1 MVGAARPPTAPVT
14 VPDRLHPGWGA
25 VMSLRGMAVRAL
37 SFVALLSIACEQGQ
51 DTTAV
56 TTATTATPN
65 AAAAASAPPTAAPPT
80 KPDPDRVMAHLKVL
94 AGDIGIRASGTDG
107 EKRAAEYIAQSL
119 RDSGYQVA
127 VEPFT
132 FDLRYDNS
140 AVRLTDGNVKALA
153 LTGSPEVE
161 ARGPLVAAGTG
172 RPEDFGLRD
181 VKGKIVILDRGVV
194 PFAQKAANAF
204 GAGAIG
210 VIVVNNEDGQFRGTL
225 GDAKVTIPVV
235 AVERTE
241 RARLMSLAQSGSVA
255 TVVSAA
261 GSKQTPSQNV
271 VGRNGETCEAYLGA
285 HYDSVPEGP
294 GANDNASGASMLLEL
309 ARTQKRAGLCVVAFG
324 AEEYGLWGSQ
334 AYIKQHGVAGIRFV
348 LNFDMVARVSG
359 AQVVGDPNL
368 QEKILAML
376 KQAGKT
382 GFRAGQFP
390 PFATSDHASFVSAG
404 VPAVTFYAGDD
415 PQIHQPGDNLSN
427 VDRASVETML
437 NAGELAI
444 SGLTSA
450 R

>member
-1 MVGAARPPTAPVT
+1 
-14 VPDRLHPGWGA
+14 
-25 VMSLRGMAVRAL
+25 MAGRAL
-37 SFVALLSIACEQGQ
+37 PLVAILLIACEQTP
-51 DTTAV
+51 DTAV
-56 TTATTATPN
+56 VATGTTATPS
-65 AAAAASAPPTAAPPT
+65 AAAPASPPLTQPT
-80 KPDPDRVMAHLKVL
+80 KPDPDRVMAHLNVL
-94 AGDIGIRASGTDG
+94 AGDIGVRAAGTDG
-107 EKRAAEYIAQSL
+107 ERRAAEYIAQSL
-119 RDSGYQVA
+119 KDAGYQVA

-132 FDLRYDNS
+132 FDLRYDTS
-140 AVRLTDGNVKALA
+140 AVRLPDGNVKALA

-161 ARGPLVAAGTG
+161 ARGPLVAAGMG

-204 GAGAIG
+204 GAGALG

-225 GDAKVTIPVV
+225 GDTKVTIPVV
-235 AVERTE
+235 AVERSE
-241 RARLMSLAQSGSVA
+241 RARLMSLAQSGTVA
-255 TVVSAA
+255 TVASAA
-261 GSKQTPSQNV
+261 GSRQTPSQNV
-271 VGRNGETCEAYLGA
+271 VGRNGDKCEAYLGA

-294 GANDNASGASMLLEL
+294 GANDNASGTSMLLEL
-309 ARTQKRAGLCVVAFG
+309 ARTQKRTGLCVVAFG

-334 AYIKQHGVAGIRFV
+334 AYIKQHGVAGVRFV
-348 LNFDMVARVSG
+348 LNFDMIAKVSG

-368 QEKILAML
+368 QEKILGML

-390 PFATSDHASFVSAG
+390 PFATSDHASFVSVG
-404 VPAVTFYAGDD
+404 IPAVTFYAGDD

-437 NAGELAI
+437 NAAELAI
-444 SGLTSA
+444 SGLMSA

>member
-1 MVGAARPPTAPVT
+1 MTGT
-14 VPDRLHPGWGA
+14 DRTHPMGGG
-25 VMSLRGMAVRAL
+25 VMSLRYLLGRTLPLA
-37 SFVALLSIACEQGQ
+37 ALLLVACGGKPE
-51 DTTAV
+51 A
-56 TTATTATPN
+56 ATIETVPPSS
-65 AAAAASAPPTAAPPT
+65 ASATASASAVAAPPS

-94 AGDIGIRASGTDG
+94 AGDIGVRAAGTDG
-107 EKRAAEYIAQSL
+107 ERRAAEYIAQSL
-119 RDSGYQVA
+119 KDSGYQVA

-132 FDLRYDNS
+132 FDLRYDTS

-161 ARGPLVAAGTG
+161 ARGPLVAAGMG

-181 VKGKIVILDRGVV
+181 VKGKVVVLDRGVV

-204 GAGAIG
+204 GAGAVG

-225 GDAKVTIPVV
+225 GDSKVTIPVV
-235 AVERTE
+235 AVERSE
-241 RARLMSLAQSGSVA
+241 RARLMTLAQSGSVA

-261 GSKQTPSQNV
+261 GSRQTPSQNV
-271 VGRNGETCEAYLGA
+271 VGRNGDKCEVYLGA

-294 GANDNASGASMLLEL
+294 GANDNASGSSMLLEL

-348 LNFDMVARVSG
+348 LNFDMVAKVSG
-359 AQVVGDPNL
+359 AQVVGDPAL
-368 QEKILAML
+368 QEKILSML
-376 KQAGKT
+376 KQAGKA
-382 GFRAGQFP
+382 GFRPGQFP

-437 NAGELAI
+437 SAGELAI
-444 SGLTSA
+444 NGLMST